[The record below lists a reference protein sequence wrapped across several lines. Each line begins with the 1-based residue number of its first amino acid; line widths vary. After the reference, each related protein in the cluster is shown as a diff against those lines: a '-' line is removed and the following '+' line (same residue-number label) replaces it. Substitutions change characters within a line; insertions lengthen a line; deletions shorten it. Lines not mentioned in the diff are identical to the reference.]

1 MEGIQ
6 QGKRDQARSF
16 TLVMLMLENDLAKV
30 ISE

>member
-1 MEGIQ
+1 MEIIQ
-6 QGKRDQARSF
+6 REKRDRARPF